1 MRMDRSH
8 IITLVSESYET
19 DSIGQNIANE
29 YTRDVYCNVRSVS
42 GSEWMEAGRNGIKAA
57 YQVTMFRYDYGGEL
71 IVELDG
77 ERYAVYRTYVAQGEE
92 IELYLEKKA
101 GV

>member
-1 MRMDRSH
+1 MDRSN
-8 IITLVSESYET
+8 IIALVSESYET
-19 DSIGQNIANE
+19 DAIGQQIAKE
-29 YTRDVYCNVRSVS
+29 EKREVFCNVRSVS

-57 YQVTMFRYDYGGEL
+57 YQVTMFRYDYDGEL

-77 ERYAVYRTYVAQGEE
+77 ERYAVYRTYSTQQGED